1 MTGFKSFAD
10 KTIIEFDRGM
20 TAIVGPNGSGKS
32 NLSEA
37 IRWVLGEQSAKSLR
51 GNRMED
57 VIFNGTPDRKPVNIA
72 KVTLVFNNE
81 DHYLDSDYSEVTVTR
96 SYHRSGTSQYLIN
109 NEEVRLKDIVDLFLD
124 SGLGKNSFSMISQG
138 QVEQIFLSK
147 PEERRVIFEEAAG
160 VQRYQYR
167 KQEASRKLDRSQ
179 DNLSRVQDIIHEVKG
194 QLKPLKQQR
203 DAALAYQ
210 EKAAELKEL
219 ELTLYTHKI
228 EENKEKWQH
237 AEQQYKQKQ
246 NELNQADAEET
257 KNQDQ
262 IDLTKI
268 RQSEVIQANDQ
279 LADEYRE
286 VSRALQEAKSDQ
298 QMLQQ
303 RLTHQQET
311 MEQRGQEYQERQ
323 SNHDR
328 VLAEKQKVEAEKE
341 AKLIS
346 VNGLNEEIGQLE
358 MQRKDLMDDSQT
370 SQSELQDELINY
382 YQQEAS
388 ANNQFNQANQQI
400 NRLKSVI
407 DRLSEKQAR
416 LKEKDQVEKNQLQD
430 IQDHY
435 LASKSQVDL
444 QEEAFQ
450 ASQRSL
456 AELQYKQDQLKQ
468 QVFQSERQ
476 FQTAEQRYQRLQ
488 SEQENYEGYYA
499 GVRYIMKQKNQ
510 LEGII
515 GPVADVIQVASEYRT
530 AIDTALGAS
539 LQHIIVEGDRSAR
552 TAIQRLKENRAGRA
566 TFLPRSNIKP
576 RMLASDL
583 YQTASQMAGYIGL
596 ASELV
601 KFDLA
606 DEAIILNLLATT
618 VVVATLKEG
627 QAMAKAVGQRV
638 KIVTMEGEVIF
649 PGGSLSG
656 GQSKYQQQSV
666 LDRQEQVE
674 QAKVDLQEA
683 QDKFKEDKVS
693 WHQLEQR
700 IEKGQT
706 YIQNQQVQRQ
716 ELQQQLEIAKQ
727 SLTQTQSSLDQIQ
740 SQMRFL
746 EADRKEST
754 KELEDWQT
762 SLQKAQ
768 QAQSDNRQAIETTK
782 IRLSQLSTNVSERS
796 QLLDQLNHTI
806 QEKQTQLAVLKVE
819 QNQLVGQLKT
829 LNQTIENN
837 TNYFSRYQ
845 QQALDYQQE
854 IKTEQNKLKQL
865 DNKINLLSQK
875 ADQLPDQVSQLRHER
890 EQLSQ
895 QINELEKERQAISER
910 KQKIYQV
917 IATTEAAI
925 EKFQSYIDNQLNYL
939 SETYQLSYEAAK
951 GMVMAK
957 DSAKIDESRVRTLKK
972 QIDRLGPINIQA
984 IDDYAQLDNRYQL
997 LVEQQTDLLT
1007 AMNQLQATMD
1017 EMDQEVIKRFG
1028 VAFEQISIQ
1037 FEKTFKMLFGGGQAY
1052 LELTDPNDLLT
1063 TGIDIVAQPPGKRKQ
1078 HLALLS
1084 GGERALT
1091 AIALLFAILEVRPVP
1106 FVVLDEVEA
1115 ALDEAN
1121 VHRYGEYIQNFT
1133 QDTQFIVI
1141 THRKGT
1147 MESADML
1154 YGVTMEK
1161 SGISKLA
1168 SVHLSKVTNAD

>member
-10 KTIIEFDRGM
+10 KTVIEFDRGM

-72 KVTLVFNNE
+72 KVTLVLNNE
-81 DHYLDSDYSEVTVTR
+81 DHYLDTDYSEVMVTR
-96 SYHRSGTSQYLIN
+96 VYHRNGTSQYLIN

-167 KQEASRKLDRSQ
+167 KQEASRKLNRTQ
-179 DNLSRVQDIIHEVKG
+179 DNLSRVQDIIHEVEG

-203 DAALAYQ
+203 DAALTYQ

-228 EENKEKWQH
+228 EENKEKWQQ
-237 AEQQYKQKQ
+237 AEQELKQKQ
-246 NELNQADAEET
+246 SELVQTEAEEA
-257 KNQDQ
+257 KNQQQ
-262 IDLTKI
+262 IDQSKN

-286 VSRALQEAKSDQ
+286 VSRELQEAKTDQ

-311 MEQRGQEYQERQ
+311 IEQRRQEYQERQ
-323 SNHDR
+323 SNHQSA
-328 VLAEKQKVEAEKE
+328 LAEKQRLEEEKE
-341 AKLIS
+341 AKLTAI
-346 VNGLNEEIGQLE
+346 NTLNEEINQLE
-358 MQRKDLMDDSQT
+358 TQRKDLMDDSQT
-370 SQSELQDELINY
+370 SQSDLQDELIHY

-388 ANNQFNQANQQI
+388 ANNQFNQATQQI
-400 NRLKSVI
+400 NRLSSVL
-407 DRLSEKQAR
+407 DRLSEKEAR
-416 LKEKDQVEKNQLQD
+416 LNEKKQVEKDQLQYTEN
-430 IQDHY
+430 HY
-435 LASKSQVDL
+435 LALKSQAES
-444 QEEAFQ
+444 QEEEFQ
-450 ASQRSL
+450 TIQRGL
-456 AELQYKQDQLKQ
+456 ADLQYKQDQLKQ

-476 FQTAEQRYQRLQ
+476 FQTADQRYQRLQ
-488 SEQENYEGYYA
+488 AEQENYEGYYA

-510 LEGII
+510 LDGII
-515 GPVADVIQVASEYRT
+515 GPVADVIQVSSEYRT
-530 AIDTALGAS
+530 AIDTALGSS
-539 LQHIIVEGDRSAR
+539 LQHIIVEDDRAAR
-552 TAIQRLKENRAGRA
+552 TAIQRLKRDKAGRA
-566 TFLPRSNIKP
+566 TFLPRSNIKA
-576 RMLASDL
+576 RMLSSDL
-583 YQTASQMAGYIGL
+583 YQTVSQMAGYIGL
-596 ASELV
+596 AS
-601 KFDLA
+601 DLIEFEVV
-606 DEAIILNLLATT
+606 DKAIILNLLATT
-618 VVVATLKEG
+618 VVAATLKEA

-656 GQSKYQQQSV
+656 GQSKYHQQSV

-674 QAKVDLQEA
+674 QAKLDLQQA
-683 QDKFKEDKVS
+683 QDKFKVDEAS
-693 WHQLEQR
+693 WHQLAQR
-700 IEKGQT
+700 IEKGQA
-706 YIQNQQVQRQ
+706 YIQNQQGQRQ
-716 ELQQQLEIAKQ
+716 ELQNKLDAAKQNLSQKQ
-727 SLTQTQSSLDQIQ
+727 SLVDQIQ
-740 SQMRFL
+740 REMRLL
-746 EADRKEST
+746 EVDRKET
-754 KELEDWQT
+754 IKEFDDWQT

-768 QAQSDNRQAIETTK
+768 QAQTDSHKAIEATK
-782 IRLSQLSTNVSERS
+782 IRLSQLSTNASEQS
-796 QLLDQLNHTI
+796 QLLDQLTQTI
-806 QEKQTQLAVLKVE
+806 QEKQTRLAVLNVE
-819 QNQLVGQLKT
+819 QNQLVEQLKT
-829 LNQTIENN
+829 LNQTIEKN
-837 TNYFSRYQ
+837 TNYFSGYQ
-845 QQALDYQQE
+845 QQVLDYQQE
-854 IKTEQNKLKQL
+854 TETGHDKLKQL
-865 DNKINLLSQK
+865 QNKMSLLSQK

-895 QINELEKERQAISER
+895 QINALEKERQAISER
-910 KQKIYQV
+910 KQKIYQI

-925 EKFQSYIDNQLNYL
+925 EKFQSYIDNQLTYL

-951 GMVMAK
+951 AMVTDK
-957 DSAKIDESRVRTLKK
+957 DSSKIDEGRVRTLKK

-984 IDDYAQLDNRYQL
+984 IADYAQLNERYQL
-997 LVEQQTDLLT
+997 LIEQQTDLLT
-1007 AMNQLQATMD
+1007 AMSQLQATMD

-1028 VAFEQISIQ
+1028 AAFEQISIQ
-1037 FEKTFKMLFGGGQAY
+1037 FEKTFKILFGGGQAY
-1052 LELTDPNDLLT
+1052 LELTAPNDLLT

-1168 SVHLSKVTNAD
+1168 SVHLSKVADSD